1 MEHMATRNSLAQH
14 LAKGNQHIAAG
25 DSRRARSCFAR
36 AVELAPRSAAALDG
50 LAWSYYMEGEHAR
63 AKELLERAIHC
74 EPAFAEAYT
83 DLGCV
88 LHELGEFK
96 EAERLHKHCL
106 RLQPDRHDAH
116 FNLGLLYIRMQRYHD
131 AEHTLSRA
139 TQCVPPQPDSFQ
151 ALGEVRLLRED
162 FTGACTALA
171 ACLALDADN
180 IEADLLL
187 THARYEQRAAARHKP
202 RRRRPRRPKGD

>member
-1 MEHMATRNSLAQH
+1 MTTHGALEQH
-14 LAKGNQHIAAG
+14 LAKGNQYIADG
-25 DSRRARSCFAR
+25 DSRRARMCFAR
-36 AVELAPRSAAALDG
+36 AVEVAPRSAAALDG
-50 LAWSYYMEGEHAR
+50 LAWTYYLDGDHAR
-63 AKELLERAIHC
+63 AKTLLERAIHC

-116 FNLGLLYIRMQRYHD
+116 FNLGLLYIRLQRYRA
-131 AEHTLSRA
+131 AEHALVLA

-151 ALGEVRLLRED
+151 ALGEVKLLQED
-162 FTGACTALA
+162 FAGACVVLE

-187 THARYEQRAAARHKP
+187 TYARYEQRGAAPKKP
-202 RRRRPRRPKGD
+202 RRGRPRRAKK